1 PRDIFDF
8 VNPRSL
14 ARDDVLVAATLGRG
28 VWTVSNADASLAE
41 PAVIT
46 IKGGTGDDTIIITR
60 RASNASIL
68 DVFVNS
74 AVAPALSVPVD
85 GVQKIEFFGMGGKNT
100 LKIDSSHGPISVPGG
115 VHFDGG
121 DDDAG
126 AAKDEIIL
134 EGPAVEVSREE
145 TGKTV
150 TLKISDAS
158 TTSPQIVILDSVE
171 VETNHLVE
179 PSIFDK
185 IGALLRRFF
194 NWISSFFTDHPAP
207 GAGAERELALVG
219 RSLPRALTGVSAEQ
233 ISAVSNPQS
242 GEGQVAQEP
251 ISGSATIDH
260 PGLQRLIEEGK
271 NGFSL
276 DDIGKLIASPA
287 DLAARLDALDST
299 PGNVTFDN
307 TSDTD
312 GDGKPDLR
320 FDVKIQKPLNGTAD
334 FDLDTSLLGGAIRL
348 NGEIAVGADIVL
360 NLAFGVESSKGP
372 FIETGGG
379 RGLSVSNIS
388 LSSNIDAGGQ
398 FGFLGVE
405 VAEPTVTIDPA
416 LAINIALR
424 DPAGTGKIRLS
435 DLTKSLLDPARLSDL
450 ATFNISGSAGDDLGV
465 QTGGQTS
472 SLLPGLDAPF

>member
-1 PRDIFDF
+1 
-8 VNPRSL
+8 
-14 ARDDVLVAATLGRG
+14 
-28 VWTVSNADASLAE
+28 
-41 PAVIT
+41 
-46 IKGGTGDDTIIITR
+46 
-60 RASNASIL
+60 
-68 DVFVNS
+68 
-74 AVAPALSVPVD
+74 
-85 GVQKIEFFGMGGKNT
+85 M
-100 LKIDSSHGPISVPGG
+100 
-115 VHFDGG
+115 HFDGG
-121 DDDAG
+121 VDDAG
-126 AAKDEIIL
+126 ALKDEIIL

-145 TGKTV
+145 TGTTV
-150 TLKISDAS
+150 TFKISDAS

-312 GDGKPDLR
+312 GVHSAEASAPRRPTTPSTQTRRRKKSFGAP
-320 FDVKIQKPLNGTAD
+320 A
-334 FDLDTSLLGGAIRL
+334 SLAAR
-348 NGEIAVGADIVL
+348 
-360 NLAFGVESSKGP
+360 SSSG
-372 FIETGGG
+372 
-379 RGLSVSNIS
+379 
-388 LSSNIDAGGQ
+388 
-398 FGFLGVE
+398 
-405 VAEPTVTIDPA
+405 TVTDGA
-416 LAINIALR
+416 
-424 DPAGTGKIRLS
+424 
-435 DLTKSLLDPARLSDL
+435 
-450 ATFNISGSAGDDLGV
+450 
-465 QTGGQTS
+465 
-472 SLLPGLDAPF
+472 APFTCSNRPSSARTGRR